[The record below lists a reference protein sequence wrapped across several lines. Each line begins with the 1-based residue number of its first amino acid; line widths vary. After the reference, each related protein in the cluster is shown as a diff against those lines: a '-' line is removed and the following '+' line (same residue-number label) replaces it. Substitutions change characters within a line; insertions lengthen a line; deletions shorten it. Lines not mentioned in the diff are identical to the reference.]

1 MLKPPKETDSSWSE
15 DEGDA
20 TDEWTGV
27 EEVPPVDHEAEYI
40 DEDKYTTVTVE
51 ALDLSKEGLQKVER
65 EGRTQDE
72 EDPAAETE
80 EKVAE
85 TDQKE
90 TKSRKRTW
98 TKDKPKDRSDK
109 PKKKKKKF
117 RYETKAER
125 KFTRMKQGAKNSK
138 EAKARREG

>member
-1 MLKPPKETDSSWSE
+1 MLKQPEGTDHSGSE
-15 DEGDA
+15 DDRDA
-20 TDEWTGV
+20 AEEWTGI

-65 EGRTQDE
+65 EGRKQVE
-72 EDPAAETE
+72 EDPAAETKE
-80 EKVAE
+80 NLAE
-85 TDQKE
+85 TGQKD
-90 TKSRKRTW
+90 TKSRKRIW